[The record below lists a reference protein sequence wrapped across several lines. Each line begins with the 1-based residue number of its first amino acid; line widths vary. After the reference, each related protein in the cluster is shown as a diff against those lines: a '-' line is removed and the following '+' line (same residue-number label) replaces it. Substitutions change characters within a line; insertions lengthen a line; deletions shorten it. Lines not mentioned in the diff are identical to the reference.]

1 MNIKHMF
8 DGKIN
13 DKMVYGFLIH
23 TILLI
28 GAVIML
34 LPFVWTVLTSLKPLH
49 EVTRIPLTIFP
60 EEIKLEN
67 YSLAMVT
74 LPFINLY
81 INTFVMI
88 IARIICAVVFSSMAG
103 YAFARINF
111 PGSKILFY
119 LVLIQMMVPAQ
130 IFLIPQYLIVA
141 KLGLL
146 NSIPALIVPGLVSA
160 FGTFLLRQFF
170 KALPS
175 DLEEAAIL
183 DGCNQWQIYRR
194 VMLPLAGASLSAL
207 GIFTA
212 VFAWK
217 ELMWPLIVNM
227 SMNKMTLSSG
237 LATLIGYYETS
248 YPVLM
253 ASAFIAIWPMLL
265 LFVIFQKRFVEGIA
279 LTGTKG

>member
-1 MNIKHMF
+1 
-8 DGKIN
+8 
-13 DKMVYGFLIH
+13 MVYGFLIH
-23 TILLI
+23 TILII

-67 YSLAMVT
+67 YSLAMAT

-237 LATLIGYYETS
+237 LATLIGHYETS

>member
-23 TILLI
+23 TILII

-67 YSLAMVT
+67 YSLAMAT

-237 LATLIGYYETS
+237 LATLIGHYETS

>member
-8 DGKIN
+8 NGKIN